1 MSLLVVALIVLVC
14 VFGSGMLGL
23 GLRTFLPDHHLSDD
37 STAIVKLGAGLMATL
52 AALVLGLLIAS
63 AKVSFDRLN
72 DEFMQ
77 TAATVIIIDRTL
89 ADYGPEAKDARE
101 LLHHIYASA
110 VELFYSGGRGGDG
123 KANVDAPESLT
134 RMVQFQQK
142 LRELAPRNDMHRM
155 LQSEAL
161 ARSHDLAQT
170 RWILF
175 RPGQGAIPTPFLA
188 VLVLWLGILFAGFGL
203 VSANNRTAV
212 ATLFVCALSVSG
224 AIFLIE
230 DIAHPLEGLMQ
241 ISRTPAQ
248 IALSHLGQ

>member
-1 MSLLVVALIVLVC
+1 
-14 VFGSGMLGL
+14 MLGL
-23 GLRTFLPDHHLSDD
+23 SLRTLLFDHHLSDE
-37 STAIVKLGAGLMATL
+37 STAIVKLGAGLMATF

-72 DEFMQ
+72 RRTG
-77 TAATVIIIDRTL
+77 TAD
-89 ADYGPEAKDARE
+89 
-101 LLHHIYASA
+101 
-110 VELFYSGGRGGDG
+110 
-123 KANVDAPESLT
+123 VDAPESLT
-134 RMVQFQQK
+134 RMVKFQQK
-142 LRELAPRNDMHRM
+142 LRELVPRNDMQRL

-188 VLVLWLGILFAGFGL
+188 VLVLVLVLVLWLGILFAGFGL
-203 VSANNRTAV
+203 VSADNRTAI

-230 DIAHPLEGLMQ
+230 DIAHPLEGMMQ

-248 IALSHLGQ
+248 VARSRLGQ

>member
-1 MSLLVVALIVLVC
+1 
-14 VFGSGMLGL
+14 
-23 GLRTFLPDHHLSDD
+23 
-37 STAIVKLGAGLMATL
+37 VKLGAGLMATL

-77 TAATVIIIDRTL
+77 TAATVIVIDRTL
-89 ADYGPEAKDARE
+89 ADYGPEAKEARE
-101 LLHHIYASA
+101 LLRRTYASS
-110 VELFYSGGRGGDG
+110 VNLFYSGGARG
-123 KANVDAPESLT
+123 KANADAPESLA

-142 LRELAPRNDMHRM
+142 LRELAPRNDMQRL
-155 LQSEAL
+155 LQSEVL

-175 RPGQGAIPTPFLA
+175 QPGQGAIPTPFMA

-203 VSANNRTAV
+203 VSANNRTAIV
-212 ATLFVCALSVSG
+212 TLFVCALSVSG
-224 AIFLIE
+224 ALFLIE

-241 ISRTPAQ
+241 ISRAPAQ

>member
-1 MSLLVVALIVLVC
+1 M
-14 VFGSGMLGL
+14 VFAGPVIAGATS
-23 GLRTFLPDHHLSDD
+23 RRISLPDHYLSDD
-37 STAIVKLGAGLMATL
+37 STASVKLGAGLMATL
-52 AALVLGLLIAS
+52 ATLVLGLLIAS

-72 DEFMQ
+72 DEFTQ
-77 TAATVIIIDRTL
+77 TAATVIMIDRTL
-89 ADYGPEAKDARE
+89 ADYGPDAKEARE
-101 LLHHIYASA
+101 LPRHTYASA
-110 VELFYSGGRGGDG
+110 LDLFYSGRGTGT
-123 KANVDAPESLT
+123 ANVDVPESLAH
-134 RMVQFQQK
+134 VEQFQQK
-142 LRELAPRNDMHRM
+142 LRELTPRNDMQRM
-155 LQSEAL
+155 LQSETL
-161 ARSHDLAQT
+161 ARSHDMAQT

-203 VSANNRTAV
+203 VSANNRTAI

>member
-1 MSLLVVALIVLVC
+1 MSSLVVALIVLVC
-14 VFGSGMLGL
+14 VFGSGLLGL

-72 DEFMQ
+72 DEFTQ
-77 TAATVIIIDRTL
+77 TAATVIMIDRTV
-89 ADYGPEAKDARE
+89 ADYGPEAKDARA
-101 LLHHIYASA
+101 LLRRTYASA
-110 VELFYSGGRGGDG
+110 VGRFYSEGGAG
-123 KANVDAPESLT
+123 KADVDAPESLA
-134 RMVQFQQK
+134 RMEQFQQK
-142 LRELAPRNDMHRM
+142 LRELAPRNDMQRM

-161 ARSHDLAQT
+161 ARSHVLAEA

-175 RPGQGAIPTPFLA
+175 RPGEGAIPKPFLA
-188 VLVLWLGILFAGFGL
+188 VLVLWVGILFAGFGL
-203 VSANNRTAV
+203 VSVNKRTAV

-241 ISRTPAQ
+241 ISRTPAR

>member
-1 MSLLVVALIVLVC
+1 MNSLVVASIVFVC
-14 VFGSGMLGL
+14 VSGSGMLGL
-23 GLRTFLPDHHLSDD
+23 ALRTFLPDHHLSED

-63 AKVSFDRLN
+63 SKVTFDRLN
-72 DEFMQ
+72 DEFTQ
-77 TAATVIIIDRTL
+77 TAATVFVIDRTL
-89 ADYGPEAKDARE
+89 ADYGPEAKEARE
-101 LLHHIYASA
+101 FLRSTYASA
-110 VELFYSGGRGGDG
+110 VERFYSEGGAG
-123 KANVDAPESLT
+123 KADVDAPETLAH
-134 RMVQFQQK
+134 MVQFQQK
-142 LRELAPRNDMHRM
+142 LRELAPRNDMQRM

-161 ARSHDLAQT
+161 ARSHDLAEA

-175 RPGQGAIPTPFLA
+175 RPGEGAIPTPFLA

-203 VSANNRTAV
+203 VSINYRTAF
-212 ATLFVCALSVSG
+212 ATLFVCALSVAG

>member
-1 MSLLVVALIVLVC
+1 VSSLVVASIVFVC

-23 GLRTFLPDHHLSDD
+23 SLRSFLPDHHLSED

-72 DEFMQ
+72 DEFAQ
-77 TAATVIIIDRTL
+77 TAATVIVVDRTL
-89 ADYGPEAKDARE
+89 ADYGPDAKEARG
-101 LLHHIYASA
+101 LLRSTYASA
-110 VELFYSGGRGGDG
+110 VELFDSEGVAR
-123 KANVDAPESLT
+123 KANVDAPERLA

-142 LRELAPRNDMHRM
+142 LRELSPRNDMQRL

-161 ARSHDLAQT
+161 ARSRDLMQT

-175 RPGQGAIPTPFLA
+175 QPGQGAIPTPFMA

-203 VSANNRTAV
+203 VSANIRTAI

-241 ISRTPAQ
+241 ISRAPAQ

>member
-1 MSLLVVALIVLVC
+1 VSALVVALIVLVC
-14 VFGSGMLGL
+14 VFGSGVLGL
-23 GLRTFLPDHHLSDD
+23 SLRTLLPDHHLSDD

-72 DEFMQ
+72 DEFAR
-77 TAATVIIIDRTL
+77 TAATVILIDSTL
-89 ADYGPEAKDARE
+89 ADYGPEAKELRE
-101 LLHHIYASA
+101 LLRRTYASA
-110 VELFYSGGRGGDG
+110 VELFYSGGRTGRAG
-123 KANVDAPESLT
+123 VDAPESLT

-142 LRELAPRNDMHRM
+142 LRELAPRNDMQRS
-155 LQSEAL
+155 LQAEAL

-175 RPGQGAIPTPFLA
+175 QPGQGAIPTPFLA

-203 VSANNRTAV
+203 VSANNRTAI

>member
-1 MSLLVVALIVLVC
+1 MSSLVVAFIAFVC
-14 VFGSGMLGL
+14 VFGCGMLGL
-23 GLRTFLPDHHLSDD
+23 GLRSFLPDHHLSED

-52 AALVLGLLIAS
+52 AALVLGLLVAS

-72 DEFMQ
+72 DEFTQ
-77 TAATVIIIDRTL
+77 TAATAIMIDRTL
-89 ADYGPEAKDARE
+89 ADYGPEAKEARE
-101 LLHHIYASA
+101 LLRRTYASA
-110 VELFYSGGRGGDG
+110 VELFYSERAVGAAD
-123 KANVDAPESLT
+123 VDAPESLA
-134 RMVQFQQK
+134 RMERFQQK
-142 LRELAPRNDMHRM
+142 LRELAPRDDMQRM

-161 ARSHDLAQT
+161 ARSHDLAGA

-224 AIFLIE
+224 ALFLIE

-241 ISRTPAQ
+241 ISRAPAQ

>member
-1 MSLLVVALIVLVC
+1 MSSLVVALIVFAC
-14 VFGSGMLGL
+14 VFGCGLLGL

-77 TAATVIIIDRTL
+77 TAATVIMIDRTL
-89 ADYGPEAKDARE
+89 GDYGPEAKEARE
-101 LLHHIYASA
+101 LLRRTYASS
-110 VELFYSGGRGGDG
+110 VELFYSGGGGG
-123 KANVDAPESLT
+123 KAKADAPESLA

-142 LRELAPRNDMHRM
+142 LRELAPRNDMQRL
-155 LQSEAL
+155 LQSEVL

-170 RWILF
+170 RWILLQ
-175 RPGQGAIPTPFLA
+175 PGQGAIPTPFLA

-203 VSANNRTAV
+203 VSANRRTAI

-224 AIFLIE
+224 ALFLIE

-241 ISRTPAQ
+241 ISPAPAQ

>member
-1 MSLLVVALIVLVC
+1 MRSLAVASIVFMC

-23 GLRTFLPDHHLSDD
+23 FLRSSLPDHHLSED

-72 DEFMQ
+72 DEFTQ
-77 TAATVIIIDRTL
+77 TAATVIVIDRSL
-89 ADYGPEAKDARE
+89 ADYGPETKEARE
-101 LLHHIYASA
+101 SLRHTYASA
-110 VELFYSGGRGGDG
+110 VELFASGARAG
-123 KANVDAPESLT
+123 KANVDAPQRLV

-142 LRELAPRNDMHRM
+142 LRELAPRNDMQRV

-161 ARSHDLAQT
+161 TSSHDLTQT

-175 RPGQGAIPTPFLA
+175 HPGQGAIPTPFMA
-188 VLVLWLGILFAGFGL
+188 VLVLWLSMLFAGFGL
-203 VSANNRTAV
+203 VSANNRTAI
-212 ATLFVCALSVSG
+212 ATLFLCALSVSG

-230 DIAHPLEGLMQ
+230 DLAHPLEGFMQ
-241 ISRTPAQ
+241 ISLEPAR
-248 IALSHLGQ
+248 IALSHLGE